1 MKKAFLLVFL
11 ASVAGSLLL
20 LAQEQ
25 QVLNIQKAYVYQDAV
40 LLISETDLNC
50 TFFITKEGISDKIK
64 IIGTTQMDIGRLDY
78 TDGDQVFINQG
89 GLDGIKEGD
98 MFIIIGEGKII
109 RHPQRGGSLGRYFL
123 KEALGQITCLYD
135 HRAVLTLNKGCN
147 PVHMGDTVLP
157 FKPEPTVFK
166 KKFIYTLCRIPT
178 GSPVGNIVYNDLYM
192 NDAKEIAGD
201 AHYVAVDLGADQ
213 LQRGS
218 FVLFYRVLKSKLPP
232 VINGLGI
239 VIHTETTNS
248 TVKILDAANEIR
260 VGDFAVSLPEPKEVV
275 AEINPKPEDA
285 KENVPI
291 VDTLAK
297 EAEKKEDS
305 LMIEMYFDF
314 DSKTVGSNYAADF
327 EKIAG
332 FIRSKSDYAVVLR
345 GYTCS
350 IGGEEYNLKLSQ
362 ERVEAVKSA
371 LVNQFHVDA
380 GHIETFYYGEK
391 QDPYDNSSEIERRKN
406 RLVRIEVVGK

>member
-20 LAQEQ
+20 PAQEQ
-25 QVLNIQKAYVYQDAV
+25 QVLNIQKAYVYQEAV

-50 TFFITKEGISDKIK
+50 TFFINKEGVTDKIR
-64 IIGTTQMDIGRLDY
+64 IIGTTQMDVGRLDY
-78 TDGDQVFINQG
+78 ADGDQVFINQG
-89 GLDGIKEGD
+89 GLDGRKEGE
-98 MFIIIGEGKII
+98 MFIVIGEGKTI
-109 RHPQRGGSLGRYFL
+109 RHPLKGGSLGRYYL

-147 PVHMGDTVLP
+147 PVRVGDIVLP
-157 FKPEPTVFK
+157 FTPEPTVFK

-178 GSPVGNIVYNDLYM
+178 GLPVGNIVYNDLYI
-192 NDAKEIAGD
+192 NDSKELGGD
-201 AHYVAVDLGADQ
+201 SHYIAVDLGSDR

-260 VGDFAVSLPEPKEVV
+260 VGDFAVSLPEPQEAV
-275 AEINPKPEDA
+275 AEIKPKPEDT
-285 KENVPI
+285 KENIPI
-291 VDTLAK
+291 VDALAK
-297 EAEKKEDS
+297 EGGKKEES

-314 DSKTVGSNYAADF
+314 DSKTVGASYAGDF

-332 FIRSKSDYAVVLR
+332 FIRGKSEYAIVLR

-362 ERVEAVKSA
+362 ERVEAVKSV
-371 LVNQFHVDA
+371 LVSQFQIDA

-391 QDPYDNSSEIERRKN
+391 QDPYDNSSEVERRKN

>member
-1 MKKAFLLVFL
+1 MKKAFLFVFL

-20 LAQEQ
+20 PGQEQ
-25 QVLNIQKAYVYQDAV
+25 QVLNIQKAYVYQEEV

-50 TFFITKEGISDKIK
+50 TFFISKGGIPDKIQ
-64 IIGTTQMDIGRLDY
+64 IIGSTQMDVGRLDY
-78 TDGDQVFINQG
+78 ADGDQVFINQG

-98 MFIIIGEGKII
+98 TFIVIGKGKII
-109 RHPQRGGSLGRYFL
+109 RHPFRAGSLGRYYL

-135 HRAVLTLNKGCN
+135 HRAVLTLSKGCN
-147 PVHMGDTVLP
+147 PVHMGDIILP
-157 FKPEPTVFK
+157 FKPEQTVFK

-192 NDAKEIAGD
+192 DDAKELAGD
-201 AHYVAVDLGADQ
+201 AHYVAVDLGSDR

-218 FVLFYRVLKSKLPP
+218 FVLFYRVLKSRLPP

-239 VIHTETTNS
+239 VIHTEATNS

-260 VGDFAVSLPEPKEVV
+260 VGDFAVSLPEPKEAV
-275 AEINPKPEDA
+275 AEIKSKTEDA
-285 KENVPI
+285 KENIPI

-297 EAEKKEDS
+297 ESEKKEES
-305 LMIEMYFDF
+305 LMVEMYFDF
-314 DSKTVGSNYAADF
+314 DSKTVGSHYAADF
-327 EKIAG
+327 EKIAD
-332 FIRSKSDYAVVLR
+332 FIRGKIEYTVVLR

-371 LVNQFHVDA
+371 LVSQFHVDA

-406 RLVRIEVVGK
+406 RLVKIEVVGK